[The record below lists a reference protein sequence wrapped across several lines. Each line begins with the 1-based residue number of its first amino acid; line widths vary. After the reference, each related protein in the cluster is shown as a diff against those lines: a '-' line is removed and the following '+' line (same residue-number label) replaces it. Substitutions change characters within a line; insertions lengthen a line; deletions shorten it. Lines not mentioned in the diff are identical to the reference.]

1 MSSRLV
7 FALITSVAAG
17 MALLVAQQPG
27 NLPAQLAHFH
37 HIHLNAADPE
47 ASLKFYSTRFNGK
60 RGKLNNVVEGIW
72 ASHLWLLFNKADRP
86 APHDIVSSLY
96 HLGWGAPDGRVA
108 YDRLVD
114 LGVNFETPMSDLSD
128 LLGTGSPGNGWYMY
142 AEGPD
147 RELIEINRAN
157 NYDFQHLHLLSDD
170 PVGAAE
176 WYAKEFGFP
185 MRGSPS
191 REARSFK
198 GVQVA
203 PLVFMNVDGVLFGW
217 FPTGAVRGLYPD
229 AWKGRT
235 AYASPRG
242 RNLDHFA
249 LSVDNLNDTLARLE
263 KDSVRVIEQPS
274 VKLGG
279 AFRSAFI
286 RAPDNVDLELVEGQT
301 VPGL

>member
-1 MSSRLV
+1 MASRLG
-7 FALITSVAAG
+7 FGLIAAAG
-17 MALLVAQQPG
+17 AGVALLLAQQPA
-27 NLPAQLAHFH
+27 AQQSAHFH
-37 HIHLNAADPE
+37 HIHLNSVNPE
-47 ASLKFYSTRFNGK
+47 ASLNFYATRFNGQ
-60 RGKLNNVVEGIW
+60 RAHLNGSVEGIW
-72 ASHLWLLFNKADRP
+72 ATRLWLLFDKVERP
-86 APHDIVSSLY
+86 APHEILSSLY

-157 NYDFQHLHLLSDD
+157 HYDFQHFHLLSDD

-185 MRGSPS
+185 LSGSLS
-191 REARSFK
+191 RAARSYK

-217 FPTGAVRGLYPD
+217 FPTGTARGLYPE

-235 AYASPRG
+235 GFAPPRG

-249 LSVDNLNDTLARLE
+249 LSVDNLDTTLARLQR
-263 KDSVRVIEQPS
+263 DGVRVVEPPS
-274 VKLGG
+274 MKLSG

-286 RAPDNVDLELVEGQT
+286 EAPDNVQVELVEGYT
-301 VPGL
+301 SRPN

>member
-1 MSSRLV
+1 MASRLGLV
-7 FALITSVAAG
+7 WIAALGAG
-17 MALLVAQQPG
+17 VALLVAQQPAV
-27 NLPAQLAHFH
+27 PQLAHFH
-37 HIHLNAADPE
+37 HIHLNSVNPE
-47 ASLKFYSTRFNGK
+47 ASLNFYSTRFNGH
-60 RGKLNNVVEGIW
+60 RAKLNGSVEGIW
-72 ASHLWLLFNKADRP
+72 ASRLWLLFDKADRP
-86 APHDIVSSLY
+86 AAHEIVSSLY

-114 LGVNFETPMSDLSD
+114 LGVDFETPMSELSD
-128 LLGTGSPGNGWYMY
+128 LLGIGSPGNGWYMY

-157 NYDFQHLHLLSDD
+157 NYDFQHFHLLSED

-185 MRGSPS
+185 LRGSPS
-191 REARSFK
+191 REARSHK

-217 FPTGAVRGLYPD
+217 FPTGAARGLYAE
-229 AWKGRT
+229 AWKGRSG
-235 AYASPRG
+235 YASPRG

-249 LSVDNLNDTLARLE
+249 LSVDNLNETLARLQR
-263 KDSVRVIEQPS
+263 DGVRVVEQPS

-279 AFRSAFI
+279 TFRSAFI
-286 RAPDNVDLELVEGQT
+286 EAPDNVQLEIVEGHAT
-301 VPGL
+301 RP